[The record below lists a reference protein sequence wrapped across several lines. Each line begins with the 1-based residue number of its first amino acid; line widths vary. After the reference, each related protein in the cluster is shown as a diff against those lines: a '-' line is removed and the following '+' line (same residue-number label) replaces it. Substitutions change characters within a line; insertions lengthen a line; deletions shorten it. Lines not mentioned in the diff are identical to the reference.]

1 MNLNPRSNFIQKFN
15 ARRDHLKSLLC
26 IGLDPELEKLPKI
39 SLDSKAP
46 LVHFTETIIR
56 YTHSYA
62 AAWKPNVAFFER
74 LGAEGY
80 FALEH
85 MVHLMKEISPHIPI
99 VMDAKRGDLA
109 NTSKEYAKYF
119 FEKLGVDAL
128 TVNPYMGR
136 DSLVPYL
143 DLGGYIFVLGLTS
156 NPSSSD
162 FQKQKLSGKEI
173 FLYEEVSDQMAKL
186 AEEYPDQVG
195 LVVGGTHPSEIQ
207 SLRARHPELY
217 FLIPGFGAQGG
228 DLKSI
233 VQASG
238 KRSLINSSRGIT
250 LSSLEDQFG
259 EVAKKKSEEVHE
271 QMNQLF
277 L

>member
-1 MNLNPRSNFIQKFN
+1 MIHKSQFIQKFN
-15 ARRDHLKSLLC
+15 SRRDSLKSLLC
-26 IGLDPELEKLPKI
+26 IGLDPELEKLPKV

-56 YTHSYA
+56 YTHTYA

-80 FALEH
+80 FALEY
-85 MVHLMKEISPHIPI
+85 MVRLMKEVSPDVPI

-119 FEKLGVDAL
+119 FQTLGVDAL
-128 TVNPYMGR
+128 TVSPYMGR

-156 NPSSSD
+156 NPSSTD
-162 FQKQKLSGKEI
+162 FQKQKLVGKDI
-173 FLYEEVSDQMAKL
+173 FLYEEVSDQMARL
-186 AEEYPDQVG
+186 GEEYPDQVG
-195 LVVGGTHPSEIQ
+195 LVVGGTHPSEIKA
-207 SLRARHPELY
+207 LRTRHPEMY

-228 DLKSI
+228 DLESI
-233 VQASG
+233 IQASG

-250 LSSLEDQFG
+250 LSSLEENYGQ
-259 EVAKKKSEEVHE
+259 VAQKKAEEVHL

>member
-1 MNLNPRSNFIQKFN
+1 MNHSSNFIQKFDT
-15 ARRDHLKSLLC
+15 RRDTLKSLLC
-26 IGLDPELEKLPKI
+26 IGLDPELEKLPKV
-39 SLDSKAP
+39 SLESKAP
-46 LVHFTETIIR
+46 LVHFAETIIR
-56 YTHSYA
+56 YTHPYA
-62 AAWKPNVAFFER
+62 TSWKPNVAFFER

-85 MVHLMKEISPHIPI
+85 MVRVMKEVSPQVPI

-119 FEKLGVDAL
+119 FKTLGVDAL

-156 NPSSSD
+156 NPSSAD
-162 FQKQKLSGKEI
+162 FQKQKLVGKDI
-173 FLYEEVSDQMAKL
+173 FLYEEVSDQMARL
-186 AEEYPDQVG
+186 GEEYPNQVG
-195 LVVGGTHPSEIQ
+195 LVVGGTHPSEIKT
-207 SLRARHPELY
+207 LRSRHPEMY

-228 DLKSI
+228 DLESI
-233 VQASG
+233 IQASG
-238 KRSLINSSRGIT
+238 KHSLINSSRGIT
-250 LSSLEDQFG
+250 LSSLEENFG
-259 EVAKKKSEEVHE
+259 QVAQKKAEEVHL

>member
-1 MNLNPRSNFIQKFN
+1 MNHSSNFIQKFEF
-15 ARRDHLKSLLC
+15 RRDTLQSLLC
-26 IGLDPELEKLPKI
+26 IGLDPELEKLPKV

-56 YTHSYA
+56 YTHTYA
-62 AAWKPNVAFFER
+62 TSWKPNVAFFER

-85 MVHLMKEISPHIPI
+85 MVQVMKEVSPQVPI

-119 FEKLGVDAL
+119 FQTLKVDAL

-156 NPSSSD
+156 NPSSTD
-162 FQKQKLSGKEI
+162 FQKQKLVGKDI
-173 FLYEEVSDQMAKL
+173 FLYEDVSDQMARL
-186 AEEYPDQVG
+186 GEEYPNQVG
-195 LVVGGTHPSEIQ
+195 LVVGGTHPSEIKA
-207 SLRARHPELY
+207 LRARHPEMY

-228 DLKSI
+228 DLESI
-233 VQASG
+233 IQASG
-238 KRSLINSSRGIT
+238 KNSLINSSRGIT
-250 LSSLEDQFG
+250 LSTLEENFG
-259 EVAKKKSEEVHE
+259 QVAQKKAEEVHL